1 MFLNKRGAALLQVL
15 IVSALLAGMATMILR
30 ATLSRT
36 LSARQARHS
45 VFVQKMV
52 ENCMGQVSRVWAA
65 KTPEAYA
72 RDLAACQMCDTTA
85 DDDADCPSANVT
97 VAGVELEGNKVY
109 QCGTISIGPVSAPVF
124 AVISDEDGDPCT
136 ITYVVPGVA
145 DL

>member
-1 MFLNKRGAALLQVL
+1 MCLNKRGAALLQVL

-45 VFVQKMV
+45 VFIQKMV

-72 RDLAACQMCDTTA
+72 RDLAACQMCDLTA
-85 DDDADCPSANVT
+85 DEEADCPQNNIT
-97 VAGVELEGNKVY
+97 VAGVEIAGNQVY
-109 QCGTISIGPVSAPVF
+109 QCGTISIGQVSAPVF
-124 AVISDEDGDPCT
+124 AVISDEGGDPCT
-136 ITYVVPGVA
+136 ITYVVPGGA
-145 DL
+145 NL